1 MTTNSDRSWRLER
14 ATVHHEGA
22 EARSNKY
29 SASDSTLER
38 KPAPHRRSRVWVGG
52 YTRADGTKVKGHYRT
67 AR

>member
-1 MTTNSDRSWRLER
+1 MSTNTDRSWRLER
-14 ATVHHEGA
+14 ASVHRKGA

-29 SASDSTLER
+29 SANDADHDR

-52 YTRADGTKVKGHYRT
+52 YTRVDGTRVKGHYRA